1 MVMNK
6 IEILYEDEEIYV
18 INKPFGMSVQGG
30 VGIAHPLD
38 EELAKQVGNKVHLVH
53 RLDKETSG
61 LMIVAKTPAAATK
74 WISLISS
81 KQVQKEYTAVCFGVP
96 VVNGKEQNS
105 GTIQDKVQKSG
116 RELSAV
122 THFQVEETKDVV
134 IPATETAPESVI
146 KISRLHLKLGTGRM
160 HQIRIHLASV
170 KCPICADDKHG
181 DFKMNKKAQK
191 ALKIKKLQLASTKLT
206 IPLNHKNAVFQ
217 IDTPEHFYI

>member
-1 MVMNK
+1 MNK
-6 IEILYEDEEIYV
+6 IEILFEDDEIYV

-53 RLDKETSG
+53 RLDRETSG
-61 LMIVAKTPAAATK
+61 LMIVAKNPAAATK
-74 WISLISS
+74 WIKLISS

-96 VVNGKEQNS
+96 FINGKEQKK
-105 GTIQDKVQKSG
+105 GTIQDKVQKAG

-122 THFQVEETKDVV
+122 THFEVEETREVTV
-134 IPATETAPESVI
+134 PATENAPESTI
-146 KISRLHLKLGTGRM
+146 KISRLHLTLGTGRM

-170 KCPICADDKHG
+170 KCPIAADDKHG

-206 IPLNHKNAVFQ
+206 VPINHKNAVFQ
-217 IDTPEHFYI
+217 IELPEHFYK